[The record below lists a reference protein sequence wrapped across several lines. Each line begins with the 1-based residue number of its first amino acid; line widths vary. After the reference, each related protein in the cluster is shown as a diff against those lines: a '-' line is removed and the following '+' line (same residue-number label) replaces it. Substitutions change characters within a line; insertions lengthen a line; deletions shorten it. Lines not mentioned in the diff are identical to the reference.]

1 MRSQA
6 LPEMTEGEFRMFA
19 ELLKGHCGLHF
30 GQESRYILEQRV
42 RRRMGALA
50 LPSYAAYHYELKADD
65 AQGELGNLIDEVTT
79 NETYFFREHRQL
91 RALIEEIIPE
101 VMADSGARA
110 AGRPVSIWCAGC
122 ASGEEPYSIAI
133 MAREAGIEPGVD
145 LRIYASDVSRRMLRQ
160 ARQGVYRNASF
171 RETGDELRAKYF
183 ESREGRFKISDDLKK
198 RVDFVHLNLIDA
210 ERYALLRP
218 MDVILCRNVI
228 IYFDRETRR
237 TVVGNFEEKLR
248 PGGHLLLGHSE
259 SLINLSSELE
269 LRHLQHDMVYR
280 KPLPGVGGAGRWH
293 AEAKEAIAD
302 VEGGR

>member
-1 MRSQA
+1 MSSQA

-19 ELLKGHCGLHF
+19 ELLKGRCGLHF
-30 GQESRYILEQRV
+30 GEENRFILEQRV
-42 RRRMGALA
+42 RRRMGELA
-50 LPSYAAYHYELKADD
+50 LPSYAAYHYELKAGD
-65 AQGELGNLIDEVTT
+65 AQGELGKLIDEVTT

-91 RALIEEIIPE
+91 RALVEEIIPE

-122 ASGEEPYSIAI
+122 ASGEEPYSVAI
-133 MAREAGIEPGVD
+133 MALEAGIEAGVD

-171 RETGDELRAKYF
+171 RGTSDELRDRYF
-183 ESREGRFKISDDLKK
+183 ESRDGRFKISDDVKK

-228 IYFDRETRR
+228 IYFDRQTRKA
-237 TVVGNFEEKLR
+237 VVGNFEEKLR

-259 SLINLSSELE
+259 SLINLTSELE
-269 LRHLQHDMVYR
+269 LRHLQNDMVYR
-280 KPLPGVGGAGRWH
+280 KPLPGFGGPGRWH
-293 AEAKEAIAD
+293 AAAEEAIAD
-302 VEGGR
+302 VESTR